1 MRKKEGKKGVR
12 PPLPKATLRRIF
24 LKHKVRRETRISEN
38 GLNRLG
44 IILDELAG
52 WIIREAEKLVSN
64 EGKLTISSKHI
75 SDAVKIY
82 FGRGE

>member
-1 MRKKEGKKGVR
+1 MQGKKSKKDIKSLFPR
-12 PPLPKATLRRIF
+12 TTLKRVVS
-24 LKHKVRRETRISEN
+24 KHKVRKETRISKE
-38 GLNRLG
+38 GLDQLS

-75 SDAVKIY
+75 NDAVKIY

>member
-1 MRKKEGKKGVR
+1 MQGKKSKKDIKSLFPR
-12 PPLPKATLRRIF
+12 ATLKRIVS
-24 LKHKVRRETRISEN
+24 KHKVRKETRISKD
-38 GLNRLG
+38 GLDQLS
-44 IILDELAG
+44 IILDELVG

-75 SDAVKIY
+75 NDAVKIY